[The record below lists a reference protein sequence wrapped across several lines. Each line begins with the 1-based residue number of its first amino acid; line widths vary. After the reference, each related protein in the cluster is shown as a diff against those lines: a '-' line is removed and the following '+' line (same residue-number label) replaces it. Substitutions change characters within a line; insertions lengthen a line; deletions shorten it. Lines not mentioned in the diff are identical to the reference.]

1 MTDLLQQAISEI
13 QKLPS
18 DKQDAIATR
27 ILADLKDEL
36 LWTTRFDATT
46 DEQWDRLAEIARRE
60 IATSETIAFDDV
72 FQLIHLSNDVQFN
85 ERKLYDEIR
94 SL

>member
-18 DKQDAIATR
+18 DKQDAIAAR

-72 FQLIHLSNDVQFN
+72 FPVDPSQQ
-85 ERKLYDEIR
+85 
-94 SL
+94 